1 MKKEEK
7 SNFSILTQ
15 DELLEISGGD
25 KPIEVG
31 PINDNKGNPGVG
43 VSIHK

>member
-7 SNFSILTQ
+7 SNFLILTQ
-15 DELLEISGGD
+15 NELLEISRGD

-43 VSIHK
+43 ITIHK

>member
-25 KPIEVG
+25 KPIEVD